1 MPNFLKL
8 PIYAFELS
16 DRSYKYLRLG
26 EVRGGTVVNDF
37 GEGEIAA
44 GVIEHGEIKKRDVLA
59 PLLKE
64 LFLKKDIRFVAVS
77 LPEEKGFLEN
87 VQLAGVKEEEI
98 RQALELQ
105 LEEHIPLP
113 PGDVLF
119 DHELARKDKNHFD
132 VVINAFPRTLVE
144 SYLDTFYS
152 AGALPTFTESEL
164 AASARALIPQNFRG
178 TAMVID
184 WGKTRTSFYIV
195 EDGRLRFAS
204 TINIGGESLDAAIA
218 KTLGVSQ
225 KEAENLKI
233 KNGLLQNQDSLQVF
247 QAIIPTVTALREEAE
262 KYINFWQ
269 THSENKKFPE
279 KIFLSGGDANMKGL
293 AEHFAEELGAETAV
307 ANPWVNVKFPKYYLP
322 DITRQHAVRFSASIG
337 LSLAA
342 KEREET
348 I

>member
-26 EVRGGTVVNDF
+26 EARGGTVVDDF
-37 GEGEIAA
+37 GEGEIAV
-44 GVIEHGEIKKRDVLA
+44 GVIEHGEIKKGDVLMS
-59 PLLKE
+59 LLKE
-64 LFLKKDIRFVAVS
+64 LFFKKGIRFVAVS

-87 VQLAGVKEEEI
+87 VQLAGVREEEI

-105 LEEHIPLP
+105 LEEHIPMP
-113 PGDVLF
+113 PSEVLF
-119 DHELARKDKNHFD
+119 DHEIARKDKNHLD
-132 VVINAFPRTLVE
+132 VVINAFPRALVE

-164 AASARALIPQNFRG
+164 AASARALIPQNFSG

-195 EDGRLRFAS
+195 EDRRLRFAS

-218 KTLGVSQ
+218 KTLGVSK

-233 KNGLLQNQDSLQVF
+233 KNGLLQDSLQVF
-247 QAIIPTVTALREEAE
+247 QAIVPTVTALREEAE

-293 AEHFAEELGAETAV
+293 AEHLGGELGAETAV

-322 DITRQHAVRFSASIG
+322 DITRQQAVRFSASIG

-342 KEREET
+342 KEKEET